1 MIDARAAPREHEVI
15 PTLALR
21 PEQAARALGV
31 SRAFFFQSI
40 LPELRVVRCGRLRLV
55 PVRSLEE
62 WLDRRAA
69 RAFE

>member
-1 MIDARAAPREHEVI
+1 MAISTSPGMLASLVGRLSGGVV
-15 PTLALR
+15 PT
-21 PEQAARALGV
+21 GV

-62 WLDRRAA
+62 WLDRQAA